1 MRYAVVSRGLTID
14 QLRAEVKKVGAK
26 DIREA
31 KLLGELF
38 CDLDQDQATVLAKVP
53 GLVVKPVK
61 VFQPDQQT
69 LVEAPGVE
77 KLWDVFTLLRSLF
90 TPPLTGT
97 GLTVAVLDSG
107 VRTAHES
114 LKEKVV
120 YEENFTGSPSADDIL
135 GHGTQVAFVVAGGL
149 HGAKTAGVAPGA
161 ALFNI
166 KVIDDNGFGTEED
179 IVMGVDRVCELAV
192 QARTQGL
199 YATDPLYPNVIN
211 LSLGATDDGDPDNP
225 LRVACRLASIDYGLD
240 VVASAGNDGPKMTTI
255 KVPATDP
262 EVIAV
267 GAIQTYDALEI
278 WEKSSRG
285 PTEEGETKPDFVLW
299 GTDIEA
305 ASHLRDDGYV
315 VKSGTSFSAP
325 MLAGLTGL
333 LWETGRRAYGEGWL
347 FRWTAAREFAPY
359 FCVKPADAPLKK
371 GNTYG
376 YGLPAMGTM
385 LGQIAAVASPEQEVM
400 EVVAGMLMMV
410 AMTGMI
416 TGVIE

>member
-1 MRYAVVSRGLTID
+1 MRYAIVSKGLTIT
-14 QLRAEVKKVGAK
+14 QVEAEVKKVGAK

-31 KLLGELF
+31 KHVGELF
-38 CDLDQDQATVLAKVP
+38 CELDEGQASTLAKVP
-53 GLVVKPVK
+53 GLVVKPVRL
-61 VFQPDQQT
+61 FQPDQQT

-90 TPPLTGT
+90 EPPLTGT
-97 GLTVAVLDSG
+97 GLTAAVLDSG
-107 VRTAHES
+107 VRKSHES

-120 YEENFTGSPSADDIL
+120 YEANFTESASADDIL
-135 GHGTQVAFVVAGGL
+135 GHGTQVAFVAAGGL
-149 HGAKTAGVAPGA
+149 HGAEMAGVSPGA

-166 KVIDDNGFGTEED
+166 KVISDQGVGTEED

-192 QARTQGL
+192 EARTQGL
-199 YATDPLYPNVIN
+199 YPTDPLYPNVIN
-211 LSLGATDDGDPDNP
+211 LSLGAPDDGDPDNP
-225 LRVACRLASIDYGLD
+225 LRVACRQASIDYGLD

-267 GAIQTYDALEI
+267 GGIQTYDALQI

-325 MLAGLTGL
+325 MLSGLTGL
-333 LWETGRRAYGEGWL
+333 LWESGRRAYGEQWL

-359 FCVKPADAPLKK
+359 FCVKPDDAPIKK

-385 LGQIAAVASPEQEVM
+385 LGQIAAITAPVQEMM
-400 EVVAGMLMMV
+400 EPMLGMFMMLMIV
-410 AMTGMI
+410 GMI
-416 TGVIE
+416 GGVVE